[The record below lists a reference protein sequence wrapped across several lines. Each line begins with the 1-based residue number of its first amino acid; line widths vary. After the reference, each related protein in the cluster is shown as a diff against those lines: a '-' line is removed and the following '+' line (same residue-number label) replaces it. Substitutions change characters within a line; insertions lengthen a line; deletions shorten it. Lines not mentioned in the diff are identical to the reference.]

1 MVEEDSFQG
10 GGERD
15 HTDEKGWFKILQ
27 RGKKAYVEEML
38 RREEQGI
45 NPKPEDNKNR
55 CDAIVLEII
64 KEFFQSPGLN

>member
-27 RGKKAYVEEML
+27 RGKKSYVEEML
-38 RREEQGI
+38 R
-45 NPKPEDNKNR
+45 
-55 CDAIVLEII
+55 
-64 KEFFQSPGLN
+64 